1 MIILLIIVIIKYF
14 RKYMKFRLESQPYSA
29 LATDIRAIPSADSK
43 IVEDFTVFAAGF
55 LNFCIL

>member
-1 MIILLIIVIIKYF
+1 
-14 RKYMKFRLESQPYSA
+14 MKFSLESQPYSA

-43 IVEDFTVFAAGF
+43 IVEYFTVFAAGF